1 MKLLIRVG
9 CLAALVYMQSCGG
22 SMIKNNTADS
32 AQKQAATPAAYKIP
46 VPKATENLIVKDEKD
61 LTGYWVGMF
70 EADTSVKRVYVTER
84 SENSYVNKINIS
96 IDEIAGDKVS
106 GHSVVAGNIRPFTGA
121 LTKEGGIF
129 RFAVKEPGDDKYDG
143 AFKFSINTG
152 DSVLSGTWKANGK
165 IRVPARKYQLT
176 KKLFN
181 YIPSLKLEPIQF
193 VDWDKK
199 KNIPIKADDG
209 STYNDISYLA
219 TTEDVDK
226 YNASADVITK
236 VQAANLKKADLFVL
250 RNAIYARHGY
260 SFKKPQL
267 RMYFDQ
273 QSWYIPVSTD
283 VRNELTGV
291 EKKNIALL
299 MRYEKNAKEY
309 YDVFGR

>member
-1 MKLLIRVG
+1 M
-9 CLAALVYMQSCGG
+9 
-22 SMIKNNTADS
+22 
-32 AQKQAATPAAYKIP
+32 
-46 VPKATENLIVKDEKD
+46 
-61 LTGYWVGMF
+61 
-70 EADTSVKRVYVTER
+70 
-84 SENSYVNKINIS
+84 
-96 IDEIAGDKVS
+96 
-106 GHSVVAGNIRPFTGA
+106 
-121 LTKEGGIF
+121 
-129 RFAVKEPGDDKYDG
+129 
-143 AFKFSINTG
+143 
-152 DSVLSGTWKANGK
+152 
-165 IRVPARKYQLT
+165 
-176 KKLFN
+176 
-181 YIPSLKLEPIQF
+181 
-193 VDWDKK
+193 
-199 KNIPIKADDG
+199 
-209 STYNDISYLA
+209 
-219 TTEDVDK
+219 DK